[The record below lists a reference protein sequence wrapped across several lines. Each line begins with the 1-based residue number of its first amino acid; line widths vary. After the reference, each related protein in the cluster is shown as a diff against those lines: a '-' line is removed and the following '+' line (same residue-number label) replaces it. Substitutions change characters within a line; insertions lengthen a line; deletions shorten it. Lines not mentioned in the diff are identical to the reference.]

1 MKAACPEC
9 GRVHPSD
16 CVRAVGRFDDGATVY
31 AARLPEALVRQT
43 RAEAE
48 SDWCRARA
56 GKRPKGKRP

>member
-1 MKAACPEC
+1 MMTLKPFCPEC

-16 CVRAVGRFDDGATVY
+16 CVRAVGRFDDGAAVY

-48 SDWCRARA
+48 ADWCKAMAAR
-56 GKRPKGKRP
+56 GVR